1 MEASDIRVVIDA
13 VCIDGALG
21 SNRIWITYSDDTGF
35 QASMKWNNSSLDFNK
50 NCETDTQIKERVPE
64 VK

>member
-1 MEASDIRVVIDA
+1 MIARHIRVVIDA

-21 SNRIWITYSDDTGF
+21 SNLVLRTYRDDTGF
-35 QASMKWNNSSLDFNK
+35 QASMKWNNSSIDFNK